1 MKSLSICICSA
12 YDMNYSIAQ
21 SIHIIYSTHPV
32 EEGEGGKEV
41 ERRERENLH
50 IMYITVIIMFYYCL
64 LVLMFY
70 CTPLY
75 N

>member
-41 ERRERENLH
+41 ERRERESSHN
-50 IMYITVIIMFYYCL
+50 VYYCDYYVL
-64 LVLMFY
+64 LLFIGLNVL
-70 CTPLY
+70 LY
-75 N
+75 PII